1 MINDIVR
8 LKGANAG
15 ILFQNSEGDINMGTW
30 FDDPDIEMNDI
41 FWYNTLTVAM
51 DSSLRKNEG
60 LIYKS
65 YFSRP

>member
-1 MINDIVR
+1 MIDDIVR

-15 ILFQNSEGDINMGTW
+15 ILFQNSEGNINMGIW
-30 FDDPDIEMNDI
+30 FDDPDIKMNDI

-51 DSSLRKNEG
+51 DSSLLKNKG
-60 LIYKS
+60 FINKS

>member
-1 MINDIVR
+1 MIDDIVR

-15 ILFQNSEGDINMGTW
+15 ILFQNSEGNINMGIW
-30 FDDPDIEMNDI
+30 FDDPDIKMNDI

-51 DSSLRKNEG
+51 DSSLRKNKG
-60 LIYKS
+60 FINKS